1 MIEAFKMTEEQFKLD
16 LEKRIT
22 AINMILM
29 QEFPSLV
36 HLLAFLRYVID
47 NKYVLPNRGTVPVP
61 TAATDGFNTWSEIV
75 LNLHFCFN
83 LPTAIDYTHKM
94 DNTSNIR
101 IKFIGCFIKKK
112 EEERSNTIPPFGHLI
127 YVSKSSLRQ
136 ADIYKNNYREDYEK
150 EL

>member
-47 NKYVLPNRGTVPVP
+47 DKYVLPNRGTVPVP

-75 LNLHFCFN
+75 LNLHFYFT

-101 IKFIGCFIKKK
+101 IKFIGCFIKKGGGTSQYYSTFWTPYLCFK
-112 EEERSNTIPPFGHLI
+112 KFPA
-127 YVSKSSLRQ
+127 SSRYLQ
-136 ADIYKNNYREDYEK
+136 K
-150 EL
+150 